1 MEEISEFKSETGRL
15 AWSIA
20 RLAAA
25 SDLSESTIR
34 RAIRDGALCA
44 RRFGA
49 RIVIPDADAR
59 AFLRGSA
66 DGLSDHHRLKL
77 D

>member
-1 MEEISEFKSETGRL
+1 MEEMAEFKNRL

-20 RLAAA
+20 RLAGA
-25 SDLSESTIR
+25 SDLSQSTIR
-34 RAIRDGALCA
+34 RAIRDGKLPA

-49 RIVIPDADAR
+49 RVVITDADAR
-59 AFLRGSA
+59 AFL
-66 DGLSDHHRLKL
+66 SDDPTKGG